1 MVKLKEIKKRDDEYQ
16 LSQGKGNEMISLR
29 EIDDIWG
36 KASTE
41 RSKYQDRMVLYASI
55 VIDVSGDCKVVFFP
69 MMMDKKG
76 EMYWCYK
83 SDIFGFHNRCI
94 ADFLAKLSE
103 DFPADLYIGY
113 DEVFKRGQGD
123 TIEVSSRMKTT
134 NNDPE
139 KVGNKVLFYIQAIKD
154 SSDDSLNALIESFVK
169 YLVIMHQHPEYM
181 RLFLDKTFQKYGG
194 KFTDVM
200 KNSMVN
206 DRTFMRMLSSGQ
218 VHVERNVSLY
228 DVTNTDGIRFIM
240 NKLFAN
246 YKQPFMSWSFNLK
259 SFCFPNGIAPKG
271 FSYPN

>member
-1 MVKLKEIKKRDDEYQ
+1 LVKLKEIKKRDDEYQ

-41 RSKYQDRMVLYASI
+41 RSKYQDRMVLYASK

-181 RLFLDKTFQKYGG
+181 RLFLDKSFQKNGG

-206 DRTFMRMLSSGQ
+206 DRTFTRMLCSGQ
-218 VHVERNVSLY
+218 VHVERNVCLY
-228 DVTNTDGIRFIM
+228 DVTNSDGVRFIM
-240 NKLFAN
+240 NRLFTN
-246 YKQPFMSWSFNLK
+246 YKQPFMSWNFNMK
-259 SFCFPNGIAPKG
+259 SFCFPNGVAPKG